1 MKQILNKLRKLSTAH
16 RGSDTKSSSFRKL
29 LSFKRS
35 QKLRQE
41 QLEYLCDTTKIS
53 EGEIK
58 LKYKTFLESHPA
70 GEISHDSFNALLS
83 ECFPKTYLENISKHI
98 WRMYDVNMDGV
109 IDFQEFLIAVNIMS
123 NGTPEENLEQIFR
136 FFDVNRNGFIDKL
149 EMEAVVEDLLALE
162 NCLDM
167 EDIAQEAFREMDA
180 NEDSHI
186 SLDEFVNACLSNKK
200 SSSVL
205 TMKVVNLFLS
215 K

>member
-1 MKQILNKLRKLSTAH
+1 MTQYEVLQMLHFPLPFFYIIDCYRKLSTAH

-83 ECFPKTYLENISKHI
+83 ECFPKTYLENI
-98 WRMYDVNMDGV
+98 RYLMN
-109 IDFQEFLIAVNIMS
+109 A
-123 NGTPEENLEQIFR
+123 PEH
-136 FFDVNRNGFIDKL
+136 
-149 EMEAVVEDLLALE
+149 LLRSEL
-162 NCLDM
+162 
-167 EDIAQEAFREMDA
+167 
-180 NEDSHI
+180 
-186 SLDEFVNACLSNKK
+186 KG
-200 SSSVL
+200 
-205 TMKVVNLFLS
+205 LFLTFPLRS
-215 K
+215 NFPVEKRC